1 MSNKIKKQS
10 LLGKTPQ
17 RKKPTPSTNK
27 RNATSQTR
35 SANQATTSPASPEL
49 PVTKKSRTGL
59 IAAIVVVCTILII
72 PKPQLLTYEK
82 LGLVTQSVYWPGVFG
97 YGAMLFDSNLQPNAD
112 LARNSLYLCQNNK
125 QPETCHKYRVTE
137 QAGFFSALNKL
148 ILD

>member
-1 MSNKIKKQS
+1 MSNNIKKQS

-17 RKKPTPSTNK
+17 RKKPTASTNK
-27 RNATSQTR
+27 RQAPTQTR
-35 SANQATTSPASPEL
+35 AVKESSVSPEL

-59 IAAIVVVCTILII
+59 IAAVIIVCAILII

-82 LGLVTQSVYWPGVFG
+82 LGLVTQSVYWPGLFG

-125 QPETCHKYRVTE
+125 QPETCQKYRITE
-137 QAGFFSALNKL
+137 QAGFFSALKKL

>member
-1 MSNKIKKQS
+1 MSNNIKKQS

-17 RKKPTPSTNK
+17 RKKPTTTNK
-27 RNATSQTR
+27 RKAPTQTNV
-35 SANQATTSPASPEL
+35 AQTQTASSEL
-49 PVTKKSRTGL
+49 AETKKNRTGL
-59 IAAIVVVCTILII
+59 IVAGVIVFAILII

-82 LGLVTQSVYWPGVFG
+82 SGLVTQSVYWPGLFG

-125 QPETCHKYRVTE
+125 QPDTCQKYRVTE
-137 QAGFFSALNKL
+137 QAGFFSALQKL

>member
-1 MSNKIKKQS
+1 MSNNIKKQS

-17 RKKPTPSTNK
+17 RKKPTAPTNK
-27 RNATSQTR
+27 RKAPAQANVTQAQT
-35 SANQATTSPASPEL
+35 QTASSEL
-49 PVTKKSRTGL
+49 AETKKSRTG
-59 IAAIVVVCTILII
+59 IIVAGVIVFAILVI

-82 LGLVTQSVYWPGVFG
+82 LGLVTQSVYWPGLFG

-125 QPETCHKYRVTE
+125 QPDTCQKYRVTE
-137 QAGFFSALNKL
+137 QAGFFSALQKL